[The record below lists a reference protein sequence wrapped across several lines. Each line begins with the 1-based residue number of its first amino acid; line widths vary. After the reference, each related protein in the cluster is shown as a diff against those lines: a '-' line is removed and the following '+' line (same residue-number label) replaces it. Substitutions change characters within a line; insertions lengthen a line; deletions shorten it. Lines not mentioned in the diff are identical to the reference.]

1 MVRKI
6 LNGIYCYIGIGSNLG
21 DALQNC
27 RDAVYRLSQIRA
39 TQLTGVS
46 SFYKSEPVGIE
57 NQDWFVNA
65 VVEIK
70 TGLMPNE
77 LLHALQSIENAM
89 GRKREIKGGPRIIDL
104 DFLFYGQDIIDEP
117 DLQVPHPEIH
127 KRRFVLE
134 PLNEVASYF
143 IHPVFGISVRGLKD
157 RLNDRKI
164 VEYLSPSLFQ
174 NIKQDGRVPDE
185 IQNMPENSR

>member
-1 MVRKI
+1 VVRKI

-70 TGLMPNE
+70 TGLTPNE

-104 DFLFYGQDIIDEP
+104 DLLFYGQDIIDEP

-143 IHPVFGISVRGLKD
+143 IHPVFGVSVRGLKD

-174 NIKQDGRVPDE
+174 NIKQDGRVPGKNNYTG
-185 IQNMPENSR
+185 QSK